1 MRFRLRKRVREH
13 KTCQL
18 EGKTMD
24 EHDREEVALFRYGLI
39 APLLHGSVEDKADY
53 LAEVSS
59 RVYQVPY
66 CGKECA

>member
-1 MRFRLRKRVREH
+1 
-13 KTCQL
+13 
-18 EGKTMD
+18 MD

-66 CGKECA
+66 YGSMEYSPKTIQ